1 MIVPSTLH
9 GNGVAALLGVAAL
22 AGWAVVLA
30 TLRRG
35 LRGPDGDAAVA
46 GHIVTLVLI
55 MLHGIVLGHG
65 LLPMVTTA
73 TGTWWGLLLATGFRP
88 ERIVDSPAG
97 LLGALTRLGAWLGF
111 GGVISAA
118 GYLLVMT

>member
-1 MIVPSTLH
+1 MIVPSTVH
-9 GNGVAALLGVAAL
+9 GNGAAALLGVAAL
-22 AGWAVVLA
+22 AGWVAVLV

-35 LRGPDGDAAVA
+35 LPGSNGDAAVA

-73 TGTWWGLLLATGFRP
+73 TGAWWGLLLVTGFRP
-88 ERIVDSPAG
+88 ARIVDSPAG
-97 LLGALTRLGAWLGF
+97 LPGALTRLGAWF
-111 GGVISAA
+111 GIAGVVTAA
-118 GYLLVMT
+118 GYLLAIT